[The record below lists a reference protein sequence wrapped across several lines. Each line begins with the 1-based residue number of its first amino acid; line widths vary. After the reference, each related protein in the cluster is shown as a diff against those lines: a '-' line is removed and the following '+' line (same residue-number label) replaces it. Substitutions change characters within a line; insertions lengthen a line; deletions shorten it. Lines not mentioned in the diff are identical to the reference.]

1 VTGIDEAQARWQ
13 QVRAKGRT
21 RLIIVLVV
29 AIVILAAIAII
40 AQGSAGI
47 VVGVVI
53 GVLVVAAAVYLMV
66 SKQKTGLSLTPEWA
80 PKDRGRDEDDDDD
93 EASGAAPAAPAEP
106 AEPVEPIRKV
116 DAQILGVDLAGLG
129 QQIGPKLQSSYALG
143 DLHIEGGKVSWVP
156 SSISG
161 GQGAQPLEAAPGEVA
176 TIERVPL
183 WGSWALLRVER
194 SDASEWCF
202 RIPSSVDLSPALS
215 ELGLTLR

>member
-29 AIVILAAIAII
+29 AIVVLAVIAIV
-40 AQGSAGI
+40 AKGSAGI

-53 GVLVVAAAVYLMV
+53 GVLVVAAAIYLMV

-80 PKDRGRDEDDDDD
+80 PKDRGRDDDD
-93 EASGAAPAAPAEP
+93 EDDLSGAAPTPTAEP

-143 DLHIEGGKVSWVP
+143 DLHVEGGKVSWVP

-176 TIERVPL
+176 AIERVPL
-183 WGSWALLRVER
+183 WGSWALLRLER

>member
-29 AIVILAAIAII
+29 AVVVLAVIAIV
-40 AQGSAGI
+40 AKGSAGI

-53 GVLVVAAAVYLMV
+53 GVLVVAAAIYLMV

-80 PKDRGRDEDDDDD
+80 PKDRGRDDDDD
-93 EASGAAPAAPAEP
+93 EDDLSGAALTAAAEP

-143 DLHIEGGKVSWVP
+143 DLHVEGGKVSWVP

-176 TIERVPL
+176 VIERVPL
-183 WGSWALLRVER
+183 WGSWALLRLER

>member
-29 AIVILAAIAII
+29 AIVVLAAIAII

-53 GVLVVAAAVYLMV
+53 GVLVVAAVVYLMV

-80 PKDRGRDEDDDDD
+80 PKDRGRDEDDDD
-93 EASGAAPAAPAEP
+93 EASGMAPAAPAEP

-116 DAQILGVDLAGLG
+116 DAQILGVDLVGLG

-143 DLHIEGGKVSWVP
+143 DLHVEGGKVSWVP
-156 SSISG
+156 STISG
-161 GQGAQPLEAAPGEVA
+161 GQGAQPLELAPGEVA

-183 WGSWALLRVER
+183 WGSWALLRLER
-194 SDASEWCF
+194 SDATEWCF

-215 ELGLTLR
+215 ELGLSLR

>member
-29 AIVILAAIAII
+29 AIVVLAVIAIV

-47 VVGVVI
+47 VVGVVV
-53 GVLVVAAAVYLMV
+53 GVLVVAAAIYLMV

-80 PKDRGRDEDDDDD
+80 PQDRRRGDARED
-93 EASGAAPAAPAEP
+93 APTGAAAAAAAEP

-116 DAQILGVDLAGLG
+116 DAQILGADLADLG
-129 QQIGPKLQSSYALG
+129 QSVGSKLQSSYALG
-143 DLHIEGGKVSWVP
+143 DLYVQGGKVSWVP

-161 GQGAQPLEAAPGEVA
+161 GQGAQLLEAAPGEVSA
-176 TIERVPL
+176 IERVPL
-183 WGSWALLRVER
+183 WGSWALLRLER

>member
-1 VTGIDEAQARWQ
+1 MTGIDEAQARWQ

-29 AIVILAAIAII
+29 AIVVLAVIAIV

-53 GVLVVAAAVYLMV
+53 GVIVVAAAVYLMV

-80 PKDRGRDEDDDDD
+80 PKDRGRDEDDDD
-93 EASGAAPAAPAEP
+93 EASGAAPAAPAQP

-116 DAQILGVDLAGLG
+116 DAQILGVDLVGLG

-143 DLHIEGGKVSWVP
+143 DLHVEGGKVSWVP

-161 GQGAQPLEAAPGEVA
+161 GQGAQPLDAAPGEVA
-176 TIERVPL
+176 VIERVPL
-183 WGSWALLRVER
+183 WGSWALLRLER